1 MLATDLDSNPRGSVM
16 PETKTK
22 ILVCN
27 AGSSSL
33 KFSLFDAENEVLLAD
48 GSVDWLRKPAQLVF
62 RRANQPEIR
71 EDLKLEKHAGAV
83 ARILDDLQAGSSSAL
98 QTPQDLQA

>member
-1 MLATDLDSNPRGSVM
+1 MLSIKPKGYHRGTVM

-33 KFSLFDAENEVLLAD
+33 KFSLFDSEEELLLAE
-48 GSVDWLRKPAQLVF
+48 GGIDWTTKPTRLVF
-62 RRANQPEIR
+62 HRTTGDSRGAE
-71 EDLKLEKHAGAV
+71 AGKT
-83 ARILDDLQAGSSSAL
+83 R
-98 QTPQDLQA
+98 

>member
-1 MLATDLDSNPRGSVM
+1 MLATNLDSYHPGTVV

-33 KFSLFDAENEVLLAD
+33 KFSLFDAEDEVLLAEGASI
-48 GSVDWLRKPAQLVF
+48 GSENP
-62 RRANQPEIR
+62 
-71 EDLKLEKHAGAV
+71 
-83 ARILDDLQAGSSSAL
+83 LD
-98 QTPQDLQA
+98 

>member
-1 MLATDLDSNPRGSVM
+1 M

-33 KFSLFDAENEVLLAD
+33 KFSLFEAEDEVLLAE
-48 GSVDWLRKPAQLVF
+48 GGIDWIRKPTPTSF
-62 RRANQPEIR
+62 PPSRP
-71 EDLKLEKHAGAV
+71 AGNPRGV
-83 ARILDDLQAGSSSAL
+83 EAGE
-98 QTPQDLQA
+98 TR

>member
-1 MLATDLDSNPRGSVM
+1 MMIVMLATNLDSNHRGTVM

-33 KFSLFDAENEVLLAD
+33 KFSLFDAEDELLLAD
-48 GSVDWLRKPAQLVF
+48 GWHRLDKKTNATSFSPSKPAGNP
-62 RRANQPEIR
+62 RGAE
-71 EDLKLEKHAGAV
+71 AGKT
-83 ARILDDLQAGSSSAL
+83 R
-98 QTPQDLQA
+98 